1 MNIDL
6 ELLVVILVV
15 SAILSILYSVLDKE
29 KVKRLN
35 LWFHILVGK
44 RENYDFEA
52 TIKRT
57 RFVFYY
63 FTFISALG
71 IALSFVNESLGAVF
85 VWIVFISL
93 VIAIYY
99 LYPVKRS
106 KKDQN
111 EK

>member
-6 ELLVVILVV
+6 ELLVAILVV
-15 SAILSILYSVLDKE
+15 SGILSILYSALDKE

-35 LWFHILVGK
+35 LWYHILVGR

-63 FTFISALG
+63 FTFLSVLG
-71 IALSFVNESLGAVF
+71 IALSLVNESLGTVF
-85 VWIVFISL
+85 VWVVFISL
-93 VIAIYY
+93 AIALYY

-106 KKDQN
+106 K
-111 EK
+111 